1 MFNIFKRKKTSKD
14 PFTEALK
21 KQNAELREITE
32 KLMEISDRTEN
43 AIYAT
48 EEALRKLGYTDE
60 DFERIKHR
68 SRITLEK

>member
-1 MFNIFKRKKTSKD
+1 MFNIFKRKKTSED
-14 PFTEALK
+14 PFMEALE
-21 KQNAELREITE
+21 KQNAELRELTE
-32 KLMEISDRTEN
+32 EFMEINDKTEN